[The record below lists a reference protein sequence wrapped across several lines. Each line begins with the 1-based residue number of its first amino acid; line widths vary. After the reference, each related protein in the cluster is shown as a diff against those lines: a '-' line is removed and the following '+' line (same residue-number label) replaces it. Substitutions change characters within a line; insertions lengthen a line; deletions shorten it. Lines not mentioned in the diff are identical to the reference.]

1 MGCVGPRPGTPPS
14 ESDSHPAGARAA
26 VITRRFW
33 AAARSADAARPA
45 PPGVNTLIAGTVDLT
60 PWAAPKH
67 RAHLWVPE
75 TVSWPLTC
83 NVPSMAPR
91 PPRSILE
98 AHHRT
103 ALGSAANQP
112 ETSGHHG
119 DPHMV
124 QTLQVRAHD
133 IVLAPNR
140 RHDLRS
146 TN

>member
-1 MGCVGPRPGTPPS
+1 MGRVGPRRGTPPS
-14 ESDSHPAGARAA
+14 ESDSHPEGARAA

-33 AAARSADAARPA
+33 AAARSADAAKPA
-45 PPGVNTLIAGTVDLT
+45 PRGVNALVTGTVDLR
-60 PWAAPKH
+60 AAPRH

-91 PPRSILE
+91 PPRGILE

-103 ALGSAANQP
+103 ALSPAADQP

-119 DPHMV
+119 HPHVV

-133 IVLAPNR
+133 
-140 RHDLRS
+140 
-146 TN
+146 